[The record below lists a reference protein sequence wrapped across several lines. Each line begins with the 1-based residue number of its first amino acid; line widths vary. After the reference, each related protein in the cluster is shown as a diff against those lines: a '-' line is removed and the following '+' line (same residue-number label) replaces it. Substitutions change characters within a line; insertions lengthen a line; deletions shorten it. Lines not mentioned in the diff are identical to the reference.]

1 MSTARSLI
9 PGLLHPILTASL
21 WLASSGA
28 LLAQQPARPD
38 TLRGDSAKVVLPE
51 ITVTVTRTQEP
62 LSRIPAAVDVVDRAA
77 VRRGQATRGLDEAL
91 NNVPGVYIPNR
102 RDPRL
107 TIRGFGSRAN
117 FGIRGVKI
125 LLDGIP
131 QTLPDGQSQLDNV
144 EYGSIDRIEVLRGS
158 ASSLYGNASGGVVS
172 FFTEAPGPGPFSA
185 SVRSEGGSY
194 GMFKILGWAG
204 GRSGP
209 VNGGVTVSRYSIDN
223 YRQHSVSE
231 ATQVNLRGDWLLS
244 GSTSAAVRF
253 GYADQPKNQNPGAL
267 TFAEYTAN
275 PDSAAAN
282 NIRRNADGVN
292 RQKQLSLTLRHVS
305 AGGNEYGAT
314 FFGLLRNVDNRL
326 ATGTYGTIDRK
337 VGGVRLS
344 GSTSFSGAQ
353 AAPRVT
359 YGIDLQQMRDNRIN
373 NATVAGGLD
382 SMVLDQHE
390 RVTEVGPFVQL
401 IWSPVPSLTLSAGGR
416 YDWVRFDVIDD
427 HLSDGADN
435 SGSRT
440 MHAAS
445 GQVGISLGESEL
457 LVPYANVS
465 TSFETPTTTELVNQP
480 GSTGGFNT
488 QLGPQ
493 RAVSF
498 EAGARGRVG
507 RGFSY
512 SVAGFLGRITD
523 AIVPYT
529 EIGGRAYFQNVG
541 KLRNDGLEIGLSGE
555 PMRGI
560 RVFGSYTYAH
570 YRFGEYRRVNGATV
584 DTLDGKQLPGV
595 PKAFIRLGLRTS
607 FLGRGALDVDHTM
620 SSSLFA
626 DDRNTVY
633 VNGWGAKG
641 IGVPQGLG
649 KGVTNLRLSWTQ
661 PLGSGQIAPFLGINN
676 LFDKQYVGSV
686 VVNGISG
693 RVFEPAPR
701 RNVYAGAEIGW
712 AKR

>member
-1 MSTARSLI
+1 MPTARSLI
-9 PGLLHPILTASL
+9 SGLLHPLLLASL
-21 WLASSGA
+21 LSSSSVP
-28 LLAQQPARPD
+28 LLAQEPARSD
-38 TLRGDSAKVVLPE
+38 TLRGDSAKVILPE
-51 ITVTVTRTQEP
+51 ITVTVTRSQEP
-62 LSRIPAAVDVVDRAA
+62 VTRLPAAVDVLDRRA
-77 VRRGQATRGLDEAL
+77 VRLGQATRGLDEAL
-91 NNVPGVYIPNR
+91 NNIAGVYIPSR

-144 EYGSIDRIEVLRGS
+144 EYGSIDRIEVLHGS

-172 FFTEAPGPGPFSA
+172 FFTEAPGPAPFSA

-194 GMFKILGWAG
+194 GLFKILGWVS

-209 VNGGVTVSRYSIDN
+209 VNGGVTVSRYAIDN
-223 YRQHSVSE
+223 HRQHSLSE

-244 GSTSAAVRF
+244 GSTSAALRF
-253 GYADQPKNQNPGAL
+253 GYADQPRNQNPGAL
-267 TFAEYTAN
+267 TFAEYVAN

-292 RQKQLSLTLRHVS
+292 QQKQLSLTVRHVS
-305 AGGNEYGAT
+305 ANANEYSAT
-314 FFGLLRNVDNRL
+314 FFGLLRSVDNRL

-337 VGGVRLS
+337 VGGARLT
-344 GSTSFSGAQ
+344 GSTAFTGSA

-359 YGIDLQQMRDNRIN
+359 YGIDLQQMRDARVN
-373 NATVAGGLD
+373 NTTVTGGLD
-382 SMVLDQHE
+382 SVVLDQHE
-390 RVTEVGPFVQL
+390 RVTEAGPFIQL
-401 IWSPVPSLTLSAGGR
+401 IWSPVPSLTVSAGGR
-416 YDWVRFDVIDD
+416 YDWVRFDVIDY
-427 HLSDGADN
+427 HLRDGADN

-445 GQVGISLGESEL
+445 GQAGISLGESEL
-457 LVPYANVS
+457 LVPYANIS

-480 GSTGGFNT
+480 GSTGGFNH

-493 RAVSF
+493 RAVTF
-498 EAGARGRVG
+498 EVGARGRIG
-507 RGFSY
+507 RGFGY
-512 SVAGFLGRITD
+512 SAAAFFGRIRD

-529 EIGGRAYFQNVG
+529 EIGGRAYFQNAG
-541 KLRNDGLEIGLSGE
+541 KLRNDGLEIGLTGE
-555 PMRGI
+555 PVNGI
-560 RVFGSYTYAH
+560 RIFGTYTYAH

-584 DTLDGKQLPGV
+584 DTLDGKLLPGV
-595 PKAFIRLGLRTS
+595 PKAFIRLGLRAR
-607 FLGRGALDVDHTM
+607 LLARGTLDVDHTM

-633 VNGWGAKG
+633 VNGWGTRA
-641 IGVPQGLG
+641 IGMPEGFG
-649 KGVTNLRLSWTQ
+649 KGVTNLRITWEQ
-661 PLGSGQIAPFLGINN
+661 PLGSGRVAPFLGVNN
-676 LFDKQYVGSV
+676 LWDKQYVGSV

-701 RNVYAGAEIGW
+701 RNLYAGAEIGW
-712 AKR
+712 AKE